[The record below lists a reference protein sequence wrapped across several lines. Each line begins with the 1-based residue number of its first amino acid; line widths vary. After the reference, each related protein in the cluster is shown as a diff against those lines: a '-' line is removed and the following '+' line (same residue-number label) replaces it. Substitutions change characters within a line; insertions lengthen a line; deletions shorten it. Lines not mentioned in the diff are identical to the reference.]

1 MKRTID
7 VFEHFTVVEFAV
19 ARRNLAGGREQFG
32 VVGVSSGKVVETFQW
47 YADAFIKASK
57 LDRRRGG
64 TGRILT
70 AEQPS
75 EPLTRVPEDAVAYVP
90 GRSRT
95 ALGIVANGCV
105 AQLVMNVLALLF
117 TLVGFLIHPV
127 AGVLFGVVYV
137 VLLFGSGRRTS
148 PGGYGPSEAGAAQ
161 DGPGG
166 DGV

>member
-7 VFEHFTVVEFAV
+7 VFEHFIVVEFEES
-19 ARRNLAGGREQFG
+19 RRYVHGGGNQFG
-32 VVGVSSGKVVETFQW
+32 IISLSSGKVVETFRS
-47 YADAFIKASK
+47 YPDACVEASK

-75 EPLTRVPEDAVAYVP
+75 KPDTRQPEDVVAYVP
-90 GRSRT
+90 RRSQT
-95 ALGIVANGCV
+95 GLGIVAKGCG
-105 AQLVMNVLALLF
+105 AQLLLNLLALLF
-117 TLVGFLIHPV
+117 TLVGFLIHPG
-127 AGVLFGVVYV
+127 AGVFFGIAFLM
-137 VLLFGSGRRTS
+137 LLMGAGRGRK

-161 DGPGG
+161 DAPGG